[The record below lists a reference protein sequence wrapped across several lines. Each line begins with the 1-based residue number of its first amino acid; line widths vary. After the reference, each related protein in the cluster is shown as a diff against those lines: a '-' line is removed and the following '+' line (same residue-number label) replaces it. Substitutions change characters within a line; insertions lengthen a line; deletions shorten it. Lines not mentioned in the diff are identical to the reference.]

1 LALRARL
8 GKLESMQMHK
18 TKNIT
23 LLHSKR
29 NQIEK
34 LKSWKKIS
42 AHQARAAEEFL
53 CCLLKQNRFTVE
65 R

>member
-1 LALRARL
+1 LALGARL

-42 AHQARAAEEFL
+42 AHQARAAEEF
-53 CCLLKQNRFTVE
+53 
-65 R
+65 